1 MFTGL
6 LGRAKLIERYI
17 QLQKVANAMLE
28 ASQNNGED
36 DKKFLPR
43 NVSKMSILVAIVLL
57 AVVRWPV
64 ITLPIS
70 VDLASYSVGAGEI
83 LRGVPL
89 YGAGVWD
96 MKPPGIF
103 LLLAAWQG
111 IFGVGEVQLWALGFV
126 LAAVTLASIM
136 IVAQKLGNGD
146 LAGTIAGGLW
156 VVAGSLP
163 TFNADRMLPDS
174 LMIAG
179 LAVMAACVVLGNSG
193 RAGIA
198 ACVAILTKPTAAM
211 LVAPLIAWHVAKWG
225 RGSWQMIAGLI
236 APALLVVVW
245 LIKTSDLAEAWYAC
259 VSYAGWFAGDPLQN
273 VVAGM
278 APDKLAGPMPWL
290 FAALL
295 VLAIPAFCRYPWAL
309 GFLVAAWVMA
319 ALPGKWW
326 PHYYQPILTL
336 LIILAGLGTARL
348 RSGIVLSTLVGGIV
362 LAESWP
368 TIVGR
373 GENLIVLRNLA
384 REATCRELGHAL
396 SGTTFWQ
403 WGDDQC
409 LYFYAR
415 VRPPTGMT
423 WADHLTYTR
432 SDLRDMHLDRIIKS
446 APAIVVINRRF
457 WLSPPERIS
466 SWLDDLYKP
475 ILELGWYEVWK
486 RT

>member
-1 MFTGL
+1 M
-6 LGRAKLIERYI
+6 R
-17 QLQKVANAMLE
+17 Q
-28 ASQNNGED
+28 ASQTNGED
-36 DKKFLPR
+36 DKKIWPR
-43 NVSKMSILVAIVLL
+43 NVSKLGILVAIVLL
-57 AVVRWPV
+57 ALVRWPV
-64 ITLPIS
+64 ISLPIS
-70 VDLASYSVGAGEI
+70 VDLASYSVGAIEI
-83 LRGVPL
+83 LSGEPL

-103 LLLAAWQG
+103 LSLAAWQA
-111 IFGVGEVQLWALGFV
+111 IFGVGEVQLWALGLV
-126 LAAVTLASIM
+126 IAAVTLASIM
-136 IVAQKLGNGD
+136 IVAQKLGNSD

-179 LAVMAACVVLGNSG
+179 LAVMAACVVLGKSG
-193 RAGIA
+193 PAG
-198 ACVAILTKPTAAM
+198 VAGSVAMLTKPTAAM
-211 LVAPLIAWHVAKWG
+211 LVAPLVAWHVAKRR
-225 RGSWQMIAGLI
+225 RGSWQMIAGLV

-259 VSYAGWFAGDPLQN
+259 VSYAGWFAGDPLHN

-290 FAALL
+290 FAALSA
-295 VLAIPAFCRYPWAL
+295 LAIPAFLRYPWAL

-319 ALPGKWW
+319 ALPGRWW
-326 PHYYQPILTL
+326 PHYYQPILTS
-336 LIILAGLGTARL
+336 LIILAGLGAARL
-348 RSGIVLSTLVGGIV
+348 RSGIVLSTLVGGV
-362 LAESWP
+362 VVAQSLP
-368 TIVGR
+368 TIVGPE
-373 GENLIVLRNLA
+373 ENLIVLRNLA
-384 REATCRELGHAL
+384 REATCRELGQAL
-396 SGTTFWQ
+396 SGITFWQ

-409 LYFYAR
+409 LYFYAG

-432 SDLRDMHLDRIIKS
+432 SDLRDRHIDRIINA

-475 ILELGWYEVWK
+475 IGELGWYEVWR